1 MGVILK
7 FTFYFFFFLM
17 PPWRCQ
23 LKLLGKMLRHVKK
36 SHSTDLH
43 GGVEG
48 IFSVVIFFFSGHATT
63 VPAIVFA
70 GQGVKSAYGIFRCT
84 ALLRDPSLR
93 GSEGEALGKTLFLS
107 GDGSGSRPC
116 VCKY

>member
-48 IFSVVIFFFSGHATT
+48 IFSVVIFFFFQATLQQYL
-63 VPAIVFA
+63 PLYL
-70 GQGVKSAYGIFRCT
+70 QGRV
-84 ALLRDPSLR
+84 
-93 GSEGEALGKTLFLS
+93 
-107 GDGSGSRPC
+107 
-116 VCKY
+116 